1 MKTPQ
6 ENSGKAPG
14 SPRQVPHNLEA
25 EMSVLG
31 AMLLDQD
38 LISQVMDRLAPEA
51 FYKKAHRAIFSS
63 IVNLYDSDQS
73 LDLVTL
79 TEALKSSGTLEEAG
93 GAPYLTALINYLP
106 TTAHLDSYLKIV
118 AEKAILRK
126 LISTATSIVQDCYQ
140 DTAAPAQLMD
150 EVEKKIFQ
158 ITQQR
163 SQTNIVPMRTLVKEA
178 MEKAEQLHQS
188 GGSITGIAT
197 GFRDLDALTC
207 GLQDADLVVLAGRP
221 SMGKTALAL
230 NIAERAALE
239 EKKGVGIFSLEM
251 SRDQLVFRM
260 ICSHARVNAQNLRR
274 GFLSNQGWV
283 KLAQAASSLSEAP
296 IYIDDA
302 PSLGPL
308 ELRARAR
315 YLKARY
321 EIKLIIVDYL
331 QLMQSPLGQ
340 SESRQQEVSSIS
352 RAMKSLARELNLPVL
367 VLSQLNREA
376 ESRDN
381 RKPRLS
387 DLRESGAI
395 EQDADLV
402 MLIMRPGAYPDLIDK
417 DPDLEK
423 IVYVNI
429 AKQRNGPTGEKKL
442 VFLADYTR
450 FEDFTDQEAA
460 YADKEE

>member
-1 MKTPQ
+1 M
-6 ENSGKAPG
+6 NSDQVPANL
-14 SPRQVPHNLEA
+14 RQAPHNLEA

-38 LISQVMDRLAPEA
+38 LISQVMDRVAPED
-51 FYKKAHRAIFSS
+51 FYKKAHSAIFKS
-63 IVNLYDSDQS
+63 IVSLYDSNQS
-73 LDLVTL
+73 VDLVTL

-93 GAPYLTALINYLP
+93 GAPYLTTLINYLP

-118 AEKAILRK
+118 AEKSILRR
-126 LISTATSIVQDCYQ
+126 LIFTATSIVQDCYQ
-140 DTAAPAQLMD
+140 TTTLPAQLLD
-150 EVEKKIFQ
+150 EVEKKVFQ

-188 GGSITGIAT
+188 GGAITGIAT

-207 GLQDADLVVLAGRP
+207 GLQDSDLIVLAGRP

-230 NIAERAALE
+230 NIAEQAALR

-283 KLAQAASSLSEAP
+283 RLAQAASSLSEAP

-302 PSLGPL
+302 ASLGPL

-315 YLKARY
+315 YLKSRY
-321 EIKLIIVDYL
+321 EIQLLIVDYL
-331 QLMQSPLGQ
+331 QLMQFPLGQ

-352 RAMKSLARELNLPVL
+352 RSLKSLARELDLPVL

-402 MLIMRPGAYPDLIDK
+402 MLIMRPGAYPDLIEK

-423 IVYVNI
+423 IVFVNI

-442 VFLADYTR
+442 VFLPDYTR
-450 FEDFTDQEAA
+450 FEDFTDQEDI
-460 YADKEE
+460 YDTQEEK

>member
-1 MKTPQ
+1 
-6 ENSGKAPG
+6 
-14 SPRQVPHNLEA
+14 
-25 EMSVLG
+25 
-31 AMLLDQD
+31 
-38 LISQVMDRLAPEA
+38 MDRVAPED
-51 FYKKAHRAIFSS
+51 FYKKAHSAIFKS
-63 IVNLYDSDQS
+63 IVSLSDSDQS
-73 LDLVTL
+73 VDLVTL
-79 TEALKSSGTLEEAG
+79 TEALKSSGALEEAG
-93 GAPYLTALINYLP
+93 GAPYLTTLINYLP

-118 AEKAILRK
+118 AEKSILRR

-140 DTAAPAQLMD
+140 SSALPAQLLD
-150 EVEKKIFQ
+150 EVEKKVFQ

-207 GLQDADLVVLAGRP
+207 GLQDSDLIVLAGRP

-230 NIAERAALE
+230 NIAESAALR

-283 KLAQAASSLSEAP
+283 RLAQAASSLSEAP

-302 PSLGPL
+302 ASLGPL

-315 YLKARY
+315 YLKSRY
-321 EIKLIIVDYL
+321 EIQLLIVDYL
-331 QLMQSPLGQ
+331 QLMQFPLGK
-340 SESRQQEVSSIS
+340 SESRQQEVSTIS
-352 RAMKSLARELNLPVL
+352 RSMKSLARELNLPVL

-376 ESRDN
+376 ENRDN

-402 MLIMRPGAYPDLIDK
+402 MLIMRPGAYPDLIEK

-423 IVYVNI
+423 IVFVNI

-442 VFLADYTR
+442 VFLPDYTR
-450 FEDFTDQEAA
+450 FEDFTEQEDV
-460 YADKEE
+460 YDTQEEE